1 MHDRAD
7 ARAGATAALAHR
19 ATAVSRL
26 SITAMSSLRTRGLLA
41 AGLALGGTVQAQGQA
56 LWEIGAVGLGVS
68 QQAYPGAGQQVNRSL
83 VLPFVIYRGRYLRAD
98 RETAGLR
105 ALKTPQFELDL
116 GFAGAFA
123 ARSDDIDARRG
134 MPDLGTLVE
143 AGPRLTWNLSGATG
157 GAGWRLE
164 LPLRG
169 VFDLDDRAA
178 HRGMS
183 FEPRLVY
190 SKRADGGGSNSVSVA
205 AIVADRRLA
214 RTLYEVTPAFAL
226 PDRAAYEARSGLV
239 AWRLAGSI
247 TYPITSDWLLFG
259 IARVDALAGAAN
271 RDSPLVRRSTGAT
284 LVLGMT
290 YTWLRSQRRAED

>member
-1 MHDRAD
+1 MA
-7 ARAGATAALAHR
+7 
-19 ATAVSRL
+19 
-26 SITAMSSLRTRGLLA
+26 SLRTSGLLA
-41 AGLALGGTVQAQGQA
+41 AGLALGGTVHAQGQA
-56 LWEIGAVGLGVS
+56 LWEVGAVGFGVS
-68 QQAYPGAGQQVNRSL
+68 QQAYPGAGQQVNRAL
-83 VLPFVIYRGRYLRAD
+83 ALPFVIYRGRYLRAD
-98 RETAGLR
+98 RDTAGLR

-123 ARSDDIDARRG
+123 ARSVAIDARRG

-143 AGPRLTWNLSGATG
+143 AGPRLTWNLSGG
-157 GAGWRLE
+157 PDEPRWRLE

-178 HRGMS
+178 HRGTS

-190 SKRADGGGSNSVSVA
+190 SQRADGGGSRSVSVA

-214 RTLYEVTPAFAL
+214 RTLYEVAPAYAL
-226 PDRAAYEARSGLV
+226 PDRAAYEARGGLV

-247 TYPITSDWLLFG
+247 THPITSDWLLFG
-259 IARVDALAGAAN
+259 FARIDALAGAAN

-284 LVLGMT
+284 LGLGMS
-290 YTWLRSQRRAED
+290 YTWMRSQRRAED

>member
-1 MHDRAD
+1 
-7 ARAGATAALAHR
+7 
-19 ATAVSRL
+19 
-26 SITAMSSLRTRGLLA
+26 MSSLRTSGLLA
-41 AGLALGGTVQAQGQA
+41 AGLALGGTVHAQQGHA
-56 LWEIGAVGLGVS
+56 LWEIGALGLAVS

-83 VLPFVIYRGRYLRAD
+83 ALPFVIYRGRYLRAD
-98 RETAGLR
+98 RDTAGLR
-105 ALKTPQFELDL
+105 ALKTPRFELDL

-123 ARSDDIDARRG
+123 ARSDEIDARRG

-143 AGPRLTWNLSGATG
+143 AGPRLTWNLSGETDA
-157 GAGWRLE
+157 ARWRLE

-169 VFDLDDRAA
+169 VFDLDDRFA
-178 HRGMS
+178 HRGAS

-190 SKRADGGGSNSVSVA
+190 SQRADSGGSSSVSVA

-214 RTLYEVTPAFAL
+214 RTLYEVAPAFAL

-247 TYPITSDWLLFG
+247 TVPITSDWLLFG
-259 IARVDALAGAAN
+259 IARIDALAGAAN

-284 LVLGMT
+284 LGLGVS
-290 YTWLRSQRRAED
+290 YTWMRSERRAED